1 MLLFVAKCKMK
12 VDVNDKPHI
21 LTNRKIFKTLA
32 LLKLNVKKKS
42 DSLLYGYLQLF
53 NKKIKSTTNY
63 HLKSSLIFQR

>member
-1 MLLFVAKCKMK
+1 MK
-12 VDVNDKPHI
+12 IDVNDKPHI

-42 DSLLYGYLQLF
+42 LLYGYLQFF